1 MNSRVPSNGADQLTS
16 LRFAEVCKGCS
27 RRGGRPRGPW
37 SWRLSVTGCQ
47 SPSLLRVLA
56 ALCCYSLTFMRFAY
70 KVQPRN
76 WLLFACHATN
86 EVAQLIQGGR
96 LIRHEWADPSHP
108 LCLEELGGAER
119 KPLGCGC
126 GQKCFCP
133 VSWGDLIQSKNM
145 PRIWNSDGAVNT
157 AQWKVTG

>member
-1 MNSRVPSNGADQLTS
+1 MSFPFVEA
-16 LRFAEVCKGCS
+16 CKGCS
-27 RRGGRPRGPW
+27 RRGSCVEAVGPAA
-37 SWRLSVTGCQ
+37 LDLGGCQ
-47 SPSLLRVLA
+47 SHSVLRVLT

-108 LCLEELGGAER
+108 LCFEELGGVEQ

-126 GQKCFCP
+126 GQKC
-133 VSWGDLIQSKNM
+133 VRSWGDLIQSKTM
-145 PRIWNSDGAVNT
+145 PRIWNSDWAVNT
-157 AQWKVTG
+157 AQWKVTD